1 MAILKYEELTASD
14 LAALPRERTAVF
26 MSVGPLENH
35 GPHLPFGNDPIQ
47 STTLGHML
55 AERLEKQFPDWNFLF
70 LPPIHAGCD
79 TMINRGSIEIRPA
92 TLRRLVYD
100 HARQLSKDGFRAIV
114 ALSAHAGPRHLV
126 VLEEVAE
133 RMRWRHRTRMI
144 SASSRILLEVLRGGF
159 VDRIASRLEARG
171 ERLSDAE
178 RAGLRHDY
186 HGGLLETSITL
197 HLRPDLVKPSYRE
210 LRPAIVEKIWK
221 ISRRSGKT
229 AGDGLGYLGS
239 PALARAPIGE
249 AAIDVLFD
257 DVTPLLEKFLAGEDV
272 RRHFRSKFY
281 YVPIFRTDFRT
292 ALFIFIYL
300 LAFAGAWVLA
310 VRFMTEVLR

>member
-14 LAALPRERTAVF
+14 LAALPRSRTAVF
-26 MSVGPLENH
+26 MSVSPLENH
-35 GPHLPFGNDPIQ
+35 GPHLPFGNDLIQ
-47 STTLGHML
+47 SATLGRML
-55 AERLEKQFPDWNFLF
+55 AQRLEKKFPDWNFLF

-79 TMINRGSIEIRPA
+79 TMINRGSIEIRQA

-100 HARQLSKDGFRAIV
+100 HTYQLAKDGFRAIV
-114 ALSAHAGPRHLV
+114 ALSTHAGPRHLV

-133 RMRWRHRTRMI
+133 RMRWRHRARMI
-144 SASSRILLEVLRGGF
+144 SASSRILFKVLRGGF
-159 VDRIASRLEARG
+159 VDQIASWLEARG

-221 ISRRSGKT
+221 INRKSGRA
-229 AGDGLGYLGS
+229 AGDGLGYLGT
-239 PALARAPIGE
+239 PALARSAIGE
-249 AAIDVLFD
+249 AAISVIFD
-257 DVTPLLEKFLAGEDV
+257 DVTPLLERFLAGEDV
-272 RRHFRSKFY
+272 RRHFRSRFY
-281 YVPIFRTDFRT
+281 YIPVFRTDFRM
-292 ALFIFIYL
+292 AVFLFIYV
-300 LAFAGAWVLA
+300 LAFAGAWILA
-310 VRFMTEVLR
+310 VRFMTEVLK

>member
-1 MAILKYEELTASD
+1 MPILKYEELTASD
-14 LAALPRERTAVF
+14 LAALPRGRTAVF
-26 MSVGPLENH
+26 MNVGPLENH
-35 GPHLPFGNDPIQ
+35 GPHLPLGNDPIQ
-47 STTLGHML
+47 STTFGRML
-55 AERLEKQFPDWNFLF
+55 AQRLEKTFPDWNFLF

-79 TMINRGSIEIRPA
+79 TMMNRGSIEIRPA
-92 TLRRLVYD
+92 TLRRLVYE
-100 HARQLSKDGFRAIV
+100 HACQLSKDGFRTIV

-133 RMRWRHRTRMI
+133 RMRWRRRTRMI
-144 SASSRILLEVLRGGF
+144 SVSSRMLLEVLRGGF

-210 LRPAIVEKIWK
+210 LRPAIIEKIWK
-221 ISRRSGKT
+221 INRGSGAS
-229 AGDGLGYLGS
+229 AGDGLGYLGT

-249 AAIDVLFD
+249 AAISAIFD
-257 DVTPLLEKFLAGEDV
+257 GVTPLLERFLAGEDV

-281 YVPIFRTDFRT
+281 YIPIFRTDFR
-292 ALFIFIYL
+292 AAIFLFIYV
-300 LAFAGAWVLA
+300 LAFAGAWILA

>member
-1 MAILKYEELTASD
+1 MAILRYEELTASD
-14 LAALPRERTAVF
+14 LAALPRDRTTVF

-35 GPHLPFGNDPIQ
+35 GPHLPLGNDLIQ
-47 STTLGHML
+47 STTLGRML
-55 AERLEKQFPDWNFLF
+55 AERLEKKYPDWNFLF
-70 LPPIHAGCD
+70 LPPIHSGCD
-79 TMINRGSIEIRPA
+79 TMINRGSIEVRPA
-92 TLRRLVYD
+92 TLRRLIYD
-100 HARQLSKDGFRAIV
+100 YTYQLSKDGFRTIV
-114 ALSAHAGPRHLV
+114 ALSTHAGPRHLV

-159 VDRIASRLEARG
+159 VDKIASRLEAHG
-171 ERLSDAE
+171 DRLSDDE
-178 RAGLRHDY
+178 RKGLRYDY

-197 HLRPDLVKPSYRE
+197 HLRPDLVKSSYRE

-221 ISRRSGKT
+221 INRKSGS
-229 AGDGLGYLGS
+229 AVGDGLGYLGT

-257 DVTPLLEKFLAGEDV
+257 DVTPLLERFLAGEDV

-281 YVPIFRTDFRT
+281 YIPIFRTDFRT
-292 ALFIFIYL
+292 AIFLFIYV
-300 LAFAGAWVLA
+300 LAFAGAWILA
-310 VRFMTEVLR
+310 VRFMTEVLK